1 MRVTTTIQRLRRSDP
16 VDMGEVESFSTHP
29 LFDELFATIVSGTL
43 DESTLSALAT
53 LAVVCPVEEIS
64 PPDAVR
70 HSGRAW
76 HRPRPKFLL
85 VAFALVALVA
95 LLAVTLS
102 VGHGGGGVIRSTTP
116 WRAAR
121 VLSSGGSVA
130 PPGGAS
136 GSWQLVDD
144 LVSSGWQQNTTG
156 PPPGQLTCP
165 TTTACYALA
174 GAYASPDANAPLLA
188 ESLYLS
194 TDLGQAWSVLP
205 MPSGFSPTTPLSCP
219 GALVCSVG
227 GVIGGSSTAMA
238 VTFGGRPVYL
248 TTTDGGHQW
257 TENPFTEGEELI
269 SLTCVTADACDAVA
283 APSSDAALLNGSA
296 THQPPMES
304 FVRTTDA
311 GVHWTALAFVPTDN
325 VETVSCTTELTCV
338 AVGYDQTLT
347 SESGSSIPG
356 FAMSTN
362 DGGIRWQQGR
372 LPANFGFA
380 YPSGVPALALSCVD
394 ARTCMALGTRS
405 APNPDQCVGTG
416 PDAHPPTGAT
426 GCSSGP
432 TMLVSG
438 VVTTSDG
445 GATWQL
451 RPLPSDVPIPEMSA
465 VSCAS
470 ADICWL
476 PGTEAVPQVIGN
488 VHDGG
493 SAVILGTADGGSAWA
508 KVKFT
513 VPPGAANPYGQS
525 YMDVGAISCPTADA
539 CLALGISPQG
549 SKTTPVYRYL
559 SVPQP

>member
-1 MRVTTTIQRLRRSDP
+1 
-16 VDMGEVESFSTHP
+16 MGDVESFSAHP
-29 LFDELFATIVSGTL
+29 LFDELFAIIVSGTL
-43 DESTLSALAT
+43 DESTVSALA
-53 LAVVCPVEEIS
+53 VVGPVDETWRPES
-64 PPDAVR
+64 AR
-70 HSGRAW
+70 RLGRVW
-76 HRPRPKFLL
+76 PRPRPRLLL
-85 VAFALVALVA
+85 VAVALLVALVVFVA
-95 LLAVTLS
+95 TLS
-102 VGHGGGGVIRSTTP
+102 GGHGGDGVVRSTTTP

-121 VLSSGGSVA
+121 VLA
-130 PPGGAS
+130 PGRPVVPPVGTS

-205 MPSGFSPTTPLSCP
+205 MPGGFSPTTPLSCS
-219 GALVCSVG
+219 GGLTCSVG
-227 GVIGGSSTAMA
+227 GVIGGRSTAM
-238 VTFGGRPVYL
+238 TGITGGRPVFL

-257 TENPFTEGEELI
+257 TENPFAEAEELI
-269 SLTCVTADACDAVA
+269 SLTCVTADACDGVA
-283 APSSDAALLNGSA
+283 APSSDAALLNGTFS
-296 THQPPMES
+296 HQPPKES

-311 GVHWTALAFVPTDN
+311 GVHWTALTFAPSDN
-325 VETVSCTTELTCV
+325 VVTVSCTTEFACL
-338 AVGYDQTLT
+338 AVGYDQALT

-356 FAMSTN
+356 FALSTN
-362 DGGIRWQQGR
+362 DGGSHWRQGR

-380 YPSGVPALALSCVD
+380 YLSGAPTLALSCVD
-394 ARTCMALGTRS
+394 AQTCMALGTTS
-405 APNPDQCVGTG
+405 APNSDQCVGSG
-416 PDAHPPTGAT
+416 PDVHPPAGAT
-426 GCSSGP
+426 GCSSGR
-432 TMLVSG
+432 TMLVSA

-445 GATWQL
+445 GATWQT

-470 ADICWL
+470 ADVCWL

-493 SAVILGTADGGSAWA
+493 SAVILGTADGGSTWA

-513 VPPGAANPYGQS
+513 VPSGAPNPYGQS
-525 YMDVGAISCPTADA
+525 YMNVGAISCPTAHA
-539 CLALGISPQG
+539 CLALGTSAQG

-559 SVPQP
+559 SG